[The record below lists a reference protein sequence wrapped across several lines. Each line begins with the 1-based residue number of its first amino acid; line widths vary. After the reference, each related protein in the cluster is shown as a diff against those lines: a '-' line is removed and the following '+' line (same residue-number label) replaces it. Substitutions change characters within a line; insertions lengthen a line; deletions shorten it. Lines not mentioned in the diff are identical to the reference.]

1 VYILAAH
8 FRDQLI
14 AASLKRAKAYSDRR
28 GSRQFPRSTDRGL
41 IEARFAT
48 PTRVGGPTHFRDQ
61 LIAASLKPS
70 SGTLLIGCANSFPRS
85 TDRGLIEAI
94 LRFMRIPQGSMI
106 SAIN

>member
-61 LIAASLKPS
+61 LIAASLKHFTMPR
-70 SGTLLIGCANSFPRS
+70 GCFQVS
-85 TDRGLIEAI
+85 
-94 LRFMRIPQGSMI
+94 I